1 MTTIQTL
8 SLILLATYFVFLV
21 ASLRRRGRVIAGPW
35 LFLLRSFFPNWRFY
49 HGFGAQPRLFT
60 RTANADGHW
69 GDWTMFMPRAP
80 FKLANLVHNPRNN
93 LLLANQNLV
102 DHLSFDVQTLADGR
116 DVRELVTYQMA
127 DCLARELIDARGNP
141 CTQYQFQLRLV
152 PPLQAPTE
160 DMAILTSPMLAMPLT
175 KATAASA
182 PASASSSFSS
192 PSPSSPSPSSPMSH
206 NSPEDAA

>member
-1 MTTIQTL
+1 
-8 SLILLATYFVFLV
+8 
-21 ASLRRRGRVIAGPW
+21 
-35 LFLLRSFFPNWRFY
+35 
-49 HGFGAQPRLFT
+49 
-60 RTANADGHW
+60 
-69 GDWTMFMPRAP
+69 MPLAP

-160 DMAILTSPMLAMPLT
+160 DMAILTSPMLALT
-175 KATAASA
+175 
-182 PASASSSFSS
+182 S
-192 PSPSSPSPSSPMSH
+192 PSHPSQAAPG
-206 NSPEDAA
+206 DAA